1 MAETARK
8 PRRYDTETWIR
19 MMTSQVRKATQK
31 RFFGEVKVQIID
43 GRIDRVT
50 VTRSIK
56 DPTVAVDDD
65 GAVG

>member
-19 MMTSQVRKATQK
+19 MMTSQVRKATRG